1 MPVIIVCPT
10 CHADV
15 RLLVG
20 GTVAAHG
27 DPRCPFTRTPS
38 SKTKIRSPKEVKAA
52 TTAAQLAEAV
62 RQRDLRVAARVKE
75 AAELAAVEAKK
86 RLKAVCPV
94 CGRQVRVNRGTATG
108 LSAHLNPNSRWCAGG
123 AEPTEAQR
131 NKARAKRSVWAV
143 SGGLP
148 GLGRR

>member
-10 CHADV
+10 CRADV

-20 GTVAAHG
+20 GAVASHG

-38 SKTKIRSPKEVKAA
+38 SQTKSRSPKAAKAA
-52 TTAAQLAEAV
+52 QTAKAV
-62 RQRDLRVAARVKE
+62 RQKELRVITRAKK
-75 AAELAAVEAKK
+75 AAELAAAEAKK

-94 CGRQVRVNRGTATG
+94 CGRLVRVNRGTATG
-108 LSAHLNPNSRWCAGG
+108 LSAHLKPSGRWCAGG
-123 AEPTEAQR
+123 AQPTEAQR

-148 GLGRR
+148 GLGRRR